1 MISEANSETRRRDYI
16 SYSAISTFRSC
27 PLKYKFRYID
37 GLDAD
42 TVSSSLI
49 FGTAIH
55 AAIEEYFRA
64 KMAGD
69 TLPSQSEMLD
79 VYHQTWQAADIANV
93 QLGKTESL
101 EGLALLA
108 GKIITAFLASDL
120 ASLDGQILG
129 VEEEL
134 RGKLIDG
141 VPDLLGRVDL
151 LLETSDTVSVVD
163 FKTARAAWTLDQAS
177 DNSEQLMLY
186 CDLVRRLV
194 PGKSLRLK
202 YVVFTKTKDPAVQL
216 IDLPFREE
224 QLDRTKTAIKAIWAA
239 IETGNFY
246 PVPSIMN
253 CPGCGYRQQC
263 AVWPK
268 PAV

>member
-1 MISEANSETRRRDYI
+1 MIADANSEPRRRDYI
-16 SYSAISTFRSC
+16 SYSAITTFRSC

-37 GLDAD
+37 GLDTD

-69 TLPSQSEMLD
+69 TLPSQLEMLD
-79 VYHQTWQAADIANV
+79 VYHQIWQATEISKV
-93 QLGKTESL
+93 QLGKTETL
-101 EGLALLA
+101 DTLAVLA

-120 ASLDGQILG
+120 TSLDGTILG

-134 RGKLIDG
+134 RGKLLDG

-151 LLETSDTVSVVD
+151 LLETSDTISVVD
-163 FKTARAAWTLDQAS
+163 FKTARSAWTPDQAS

-202 YVVFTKTKDPAVQL
+202 YVIFTKTKDPAVQL
-216 IDLPFREE
+216 IDLPFE
-224 QLDRTKTAIKAIWAA
+224 QQKLDRTKAAIRAIWSA
-239 IETGNFY
+239 IESGYFY
-246 PVPSIMN
+246 PVPSVMN
-253 CPGCGYRQQC
+253 CPSCPYRTQC
-263 AVWPK
+263 AAWHG
-268 PAV
+268 

>member
-1 MISEANSETRRRDYI
+1 VIADANSEPRRRDYI
-16 SYSAISTFRSC
+16 SYSAITTFRSC

-64 KMAGD
+64 RMAGD

-79 VYHQTWQAADIANV
+79 VYHQIWQGADISKV
-93 QLGKTESL
+93 QLGKTETL
-101 EGLALLA
+101 DTLAVLA
-108 GKIITAFLASDL
+108 GKILTAFLASDL
-120 ASLDGQILG
+120 ISLDGTILG

-134 RGKLIDG
+134 RGKLLDG

-151 LLETSDTVSVVD
+151 LLENHDTVSVVD
-163 FKTARAAWTLDQAS
+163 FKTARSAWTKDQAN

-186 CDLVRRLV
+186 CDLVRRLL

-216 IDLPFREE
+216 IDLPFQEG
-224 QLDRTKTAIKAIWAA
+224 QLDRTKAAIRAIWSA
-239 IETGNFY
+239 IESGYFY
-246 PVPSIMN
+246 PVPSVMN
-253 CPGCGYRQQC
+253 CPSCPYRTQC
-263 AVWPK
+263 AEWHG
-268 PAV
+268 